1 VKALK
6 KTLAIV
12 ALLFLTAQTIRH
24 AYLLWFEPR
33 GSVLD
38 KYDQPLEGQISGAA
52 SLEELVK
59 RYDQVRKEVDLARLE
74 AAKAGKE
81 VSYGDE
87 SRLEPYKSENT
98 LRDAIKEWESKA
110 KDIHALRFYWFIAF
124 ALFVCGF
131 LAYKKLNRW
140 LGLTFLIA
148 AFSEFI
154 YWTSP
159 TFVGGTREFDK
170 LLGNKFVFSV
180 MSLILLV
187 VVIWF
192 LQIFADEGS

>member
-1 VKALK
+1 LWRFCPLK
-6 KTLAIV
+6 
-12 ALLFLTAQTIRH
+12 
-24 AYLLWFEPR
+24 
-33 GSVLD
+33 
-38 KYDQPLEGQISGAA
+38 GQISGAA
-52 SLEELVK
+52 SLAELLQ
-59 RYDQVRKEVDLARLE
+59 RYDQVRKEVDLAKQE

-81 VSYGDE
+81 VSDRDE
-87 SRLEPYKSENT
+87 SQLEPYKSEHT
-98 LRDAIKEWESKA
+98 LRDAINDWESKA
-110 KDIHALRFYWFIAF
+110 KDIHALRFYWFIGF
-124 ALFVCGF
+124 ALFAFGF

-159 TFVGGTREFDK
+159 TFFGGTREFDK

-180 MSLILLV
+180 VSLMLLI

-192 LQIFADEGS
+192 LRIFVDEGSDGLGSLRR